1 MLFAFAGYNGG
12 PNRINRLRQEAARE
26 GLDPNRWFGHVELV
40 VARRIGRETVQYVRN
55 IYKYYVAYQ
64 LALAQQTERDAAGK
78 AVSGL

>member
-1 MLFAFAGYNGG
+1 MQE
-12 PNRINRLRQEAARE
+12 INRLRQEAARE

>member
-1 MLFAFAGYNGG
+1 
-12 PNRINRLRQEAARE
+12 
-26 GLDPNRWFGHVELV
+26 